1 MRGGLPAYTG
11 RPQQYRQETMQCLPL
26 APVPVLTGS
35 APVLLPVYN
44 QQVGML
50 PMLLPLSVAT
60 SP

>member
-1 MRGGLPAYTG
+1 MQFLPF
-11 RPQQYRQETMQCLPL
+11 

-35 APVLLPVYN
+35 APVLLPVYS

-50 PMLLPLSVAT
+50 PMLRPDSFAT